1 MVTSGT
7 GGQHMPKKNESTDSP
22 LGYRT
27 EEQLKQAAKE
37 QRRRQELI
45 EQNRKPPSAGVKKI
59 ENFWYHYRFATI
71 AAVIGVVLLSLILKD
86 IFFQVRP
93 DVHIVMISE
102 AYVSEQSLDRLTQT
116 MEANSPD
123 LNGDGRVSISM
134 EAITFSPADAAIGEP
149 LAGLEGEDADT
160 ATNRAVLAYNTY
172 MKLTTILAEASD
184 LIFLLDEPNYQYLQG
199 MSDSDSASMG
209 EDLDMF
215 RVLEDLPGSTGKALP
230 LSATILADIGR
241 EDATVASLAFYF
253 RQLPL
258 TEENEAYIA
267 QCYAFLER
275 MTGGTAG

>member
-1 MVTSGT
+1 
-7 GGQHMPKKNESTDSP
+7 MPKKNESTDST
-22 LGYRT
+22 LGYMT

-45 EQNRKPPSAGVKKI
+45 AQNRKPPSAGIKKI

-71 AAVIGVVLLSLILKD
+71 AAVIGVALLCLILKD

-93 DVHIVMISE
+93 DVHIVMITE
-102 AYVSEQSLDRLTQT
+102 AYVSGQSLDRLTQT
-116 MEANSPD
+116 MEANTPD
-123 LNGDGRVSISM
+123 LNGDGQVSISM

-149 LAGLEGEDADT
+149 LVGLEGEDADA

-184 LIFLLDEPNYQYLQG
+184 LVFLLDEPNYQYLQA

-230 LSATILADIGR
+230 LSVTILADIGR
-241 EDATVASLAFYF
+241 EDATIASLAFYF

-275 MTGGTAG
+275 MAGKIAG